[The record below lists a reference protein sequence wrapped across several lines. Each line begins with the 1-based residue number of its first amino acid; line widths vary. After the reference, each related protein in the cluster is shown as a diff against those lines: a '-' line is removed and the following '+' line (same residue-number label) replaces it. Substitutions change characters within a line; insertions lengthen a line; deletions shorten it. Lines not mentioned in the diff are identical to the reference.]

1 MFKDDREKTMRR
13 YSVLFEGRVQGVG
26 FRYRATSIARRYLL
40 TGWVKNLSDG
50 RVQLEAESDPSV
62 FPTFLKELVDSMG
75 NNISNYSVNEC
86 DPTGEFD
93 SFATRY

>member
-1 MFKDDREKTMRR
+1 MRR

-40 TGWVKNLSDG
+40 TGWVTNLSDG
-50 RVQLEAESDPSV
+50 RVQLEAEADSSV
-62 FPTFLKELVDSMG
+62 FHTFLKELVDSMG

-86 DPTGEFD
+86 DATGEFVR
-93 SFATRY
+93 FATKY